1 MDVLPLR
8 YQATIFTNSDD
19 LKPEPNLVQAFFTE
33 FIKWEVFP
41 NVFKERT
48 ININALNPNG
58 AIKPVEEIN
67 DRLQFIS
74 SNQSKKISFL
84 SKRIDIES
92 NLVGTNSIGEIE
104 DFCNQVLQILDV
116 VNNHSPKRANRIS
129 LVTSYYCP
137 NSSSD
142 YMNQCYQALFS
153 SSKLP
158 LNNSDPV
165 DWTHRVTH
173 RQTHALS
180 DKQERLNY
188 ITTFGRGLKNPYSAQ
203 GVIVDRLEF
212 HFDINTF
219 QNNTE
224 YRFNIKELKQF
235 YISTGETIKQ
245 LRDDVVKL
253 FIDL

>member
-48 ININALNPNG
+48 ININPLNTNG
-58 AIKPVEEIN
+58 AIKPIEVIN

-84 SKRIDIES
+84 SKRIDIEY
-92 NLVGTNSIGEIE
+92 NLVGNNAIGEIE
-104 DFCNQVLQILDV
+104 DFCKQVLHILEV
-116 VNNHSPKRANRIS
+116 VNKHSPKKSNRIS

-137 NSSSD
+137 NSTAD
-142 YMNQCYQALFS
+142 YMNKCYQALFS
-153 SSKLP
+153 SSNLP
-158 LNNSDPV
+158 LDNSDPV
-165 DWTHRVTH
+165 DWSHRVTH
-173 RQTHALS
+173 RQTHGIA
-180 DKQERLNY
+180 DKQERINY
-188 ITTFGRGLKNPYSAQ
+188 ITTFGRGLKNPYVVQ
-203 GVIVDRLEF
+203 GVTVDRLEF

-219 QNNTE
+219 QNNTD
-224 YRFNIKELKQF
+224 YRFNIKDLGQF
-235 YISTGETIKQ
+235 YTTTASTIKQ

-253 FIDL
+253 FVNL